1 MVGFSRTRGPFAG
14 GLVDALRMV
23 RAAVNGAAMTFGRQ
37 IAPVCGRRKRG
48 IVDDITAVIVVVPE
62 REIMRLSYT
71 SVKTL
76 A

>member
-1 MVGFSRTRGPFAG
+1 
-14 GLVDALRMV
+14 MV